1 MLNRATEPLV
11 RAVSRSRATVL
22 TKLLVAFV
30 GIVALLMV
38 VMVLGLSVL
47 GQSNARV
54 EELSTLQVKSIVYQ
68 ELQTNAEQVRQLL
81 ALRAGGVYAQCYS
94 GGPCPSGGP
103 SASLAPNELTGSL
116 LAIDGNIA
124 SALGRLI
131 PATNESLLGFQ
142 PSPDERSQIS
152 QIRQSSTELAA
163 VVQQITD
170 YDTANAPDKGLTLQS
185 QDAEP
190 LSKSVER
197 LTQALVDSA
206 GSQTESLKAENAS
219 AFDQSRALLIAVAA
233 VATILAL
240 LLGYVL
246 SWSVV
251 GPIRQIEA
259 RLGGITS
266 GDFTGHV
273 NVRNRDELGALADNI
288 NLMNDELGRLYKE
301 LESASRHKSEFL
313 ASMSHELRTPL
324 NAVIGFSQVLRQ
336 QMFGELNEKQVEY
349 VDDILSSG
357 QHLLNLINDILDLAK
372 VEAGRMELQPAA
384 FALPETLRNA
394 MAMVRER
401 ATRQDVTL
409 AVQIDDSVGEIE
421 ADERKVKQILF
432 NLLSNAVK
440 FTPAG
445 GTVTLAA
452 RTDGSRA
459 IISVR
464 DTGVGIS
471 PEEQARIFEDF
482 YQLAPGM
489 TQEGTGLGLALTK
502 RLVDLHGGELT
513 VESTP
518 GAGSTFTVQLPLQ
531 RIEPRPAPEFA
542 TDPEPVSA

>member
-1 MLNRATEPLV
+1 MLSRATDPLV
-11 RAVSRSRATVL
+11 RAVSRSRATVY

-38 VMVLGLSVL
+38 VMVLVLSVL
-47 GQSNARV
+47 GESNARV
-54 EELSTLQVKSIVYQ
+54 EELGTLQLKSVVYQ
-68 ELQTNAEQVRQLL
+68 ELQTNSEQVRQLL
-81 ALRAGGVYAQCYS
+81 ALRAGGPGAQCYS
-94 GGPCPSGGP
+94 GCESPGP
-103 SASLAPNELTGSL
+103 SPGASLSPITGTDSL

-131 PATNESLLGFQ
+131 PATNESRLGFQ
-142 PSPDERSQIS
+142 PSSDERQQIA
-152 QIRQSSTELAA
+152 QIREKSTQLST
-163 VVQQITD
+163 VIQQIID
-170 YDTANAPDKGLTLQS
+170 YDRADAADKGLTLQS
-185 QDAEP
+185 QQAEP
-190 LSKSVER
+190 LSKSIEA
-197 LTQALVDSA
+197 LTLGLVDSTL
-206 GSQTESLKAENAS
+206 SQTQSLKAENRS
-219 AFDQSRALLIAVAA
+219 AFDQSQALIIAVAA
-233 VATILAL
+233 VATVLAL

-251 GPIRQIEA
+251 GPIRQIET
-259 RLGGITS
+259 RLGEITS

-273 NVRNRDELGALADNI
+273 TVRNRDELGALADNI

-336 QMFGELNEKQVEY
+336 QMFGELNEKQLEY
-349 VDDILSSG
+349 VDDILGSG

-384 FALPETLRNA
+384 FALDETLRNA
-394 MAMVRER
+394 TAMVRER

-409 AVQIDDSVGEIE
+409 STEIDASVGEIE
-421 ADERKVKQILF
+421 ADERKLKQILF

-452 RTDGSRA
+452 RTEDGQA

-471 PEEQARIFEDF
+471 REDQARIFEDF
-482 YQLAPGM
+482 YQLGPGM
-489 TQEGTGLGLALTK
+489 AQEGTGLGLALTK

-513 VESTP
+513 LESTP
-518 GAGSTFTVQLPLQ
+518 GAGSTFTVRLPLHRSQ
-531 RIEPRPAPEFA
+531 TRPAPELA
-542 TDPEPVSA
+542 AGPEPVSA

>member
-1 MLNRATEPLV
+1 MLSRATDPLV
-11 RAVSRSRATVL
+11 RAVSRSRATVY
-22 TKLLVAFV
+22 TKLLVAYV

-38 VMVLGLSVL
+38 VMVLVLSVL
-47 GQSNARV
+47 GESNARV
-54 EELSTLQVKSIVYQ
+54 EELGTLQLKSVVYQ
-68 ELQTNAEQVRQLL
+68 ELQTNSEQVRQLL
-81 ALRAGGVYAQCYS
+81 ALRAGGPGAQCYS
-94 GGPCPSGGP
+94 GCESPGP
-103 SASLAPNELTGSL
+103 SPGASLSPITGTDSL

-131 PATNESLLGFQ
+131 PATNESRLGFQ
-142 PSPDERSQIS
+142 PSSDERQQIA
-152 QIRQSSTELAA
+152 QIREKSTQLST
-163 VVQQITD
+163 VIQQIID
-170 YDTANAPDKGLTLQS
+170 YDRADAADKGLTLQS
-185 QDAEP
+185 QQAEP
-190 LSKSVER
+190 LSKSIEA
-197 LTQALVDSA
+197 LTLGLVDSTL
-206 GSQTESLKAENAS
+206 SQTQSLKAENRS
-219 AFDQSRALLIAVAA
+219 AFDQSQALIIAVAA
-233 VATILAL
+233 VATVLAL

-251 GPIRQIEA
+251 GPIRQIET
-259 RLGGITS
+259 RLGEITS

-273 NVRNRDELGALADNI
+273 TVRNRDELGALADNI

-336 QMFGELNEKQVEY
+336 QMFGELNEKQLEY
-349 VDDILSSG
+349 VDDILGSG

-384 FALPETLRNA
+384 FALDETLRNA
-394 MAMVRER
+394 TAMVRER

-409 AVQIDDSVGEIE
+409 STEIDASVGEIE
-421 ADERKVKQILF
+421 ADERKLKQILF

-452 RTDGSRA
+452 RTEDGQA

-471 PEEQARIFEDF
+471 REDQARIFEDF
-482 YQLAPGM
+482 YQLGPGM
-489 TQEGTGLGLALTK
+489 AQEGTGLGLALTK

-513 VESTP
+513 LESTP
-518 GAGSTFTVQLPLQ
+518 GAGSTFTVRLPLHRSQ
-531 RIEPRPAPEFA
+531 TRPAPELA
-542 TDPEPVSA
+542 AGPEPVSA